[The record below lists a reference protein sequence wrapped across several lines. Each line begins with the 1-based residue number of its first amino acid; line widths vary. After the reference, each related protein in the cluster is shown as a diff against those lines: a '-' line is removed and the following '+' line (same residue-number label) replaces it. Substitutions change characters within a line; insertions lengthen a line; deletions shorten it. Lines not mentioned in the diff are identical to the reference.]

1 MRRVGVGRGVSDEG
15 VLDTSPMSNGVP
27 PQAFF
32 EVTAQL
38 IPVLLLAVLFEHR
51 LFDVPADPIP
61 QHASRFRQIRM
72 ALGQIALLVFT
83 LMALVTGEVASLVAI
98 SQGGSRTTG
107 QLVVISLGLAT
118 MLLFIPLMAVPVKR
132 ILGPVTGERAI
143 VVVLSVTTSW
153 PLWVATFIVARWPGS
168 GL

>member
-1 MRRVGVGRGVSDEG
+1 
-15 VLDTSPMSNGVP
+15 MSNGVP

-38 IPVLLLAVLFEHR
+38 MPVLLLAVLVEHR

-61 QHASRFRQIRM
+61 QHASRFRQIRT
-72 ALGQIALLVFT
+72 ALWQVALFVFT
-83 LMALVTGEVASLVAI
+83 LMALVAGEVASLVAI
-98 SQGGSRTTG
+98 SQGGSRISG

-132 ILGPVTGERAI
+132 ILGPLTGERAI
-143 VVVLSVTTSW
+143 VVVLFVTTSW
-153 PLWVATFIVARWPGS
+153 PMWVAAYIVARWPG
-168 GL
+168 